1 MSHNEIRA
9 EIEVEITRLQ
19 QARTC
24 LDSDITTAQST
35 SGLSK
40 VVIVTGSPIEINELS
55 LTPEERTQISEAAKL
70 RSAELKRSIDAKWSL
85 Y

>member
-24 LDSDITTAQST
+24 LDRDITTAQST